1 MVPGFIGREMALA
14 SRGPILTPL
23 RTSSL
28 DYSSSVTICSWNCGK
43 WVLKTLFPRP
53 SPFLLLPPPSSTCVP
68 QISAVSHSG
77 HSQGLLYK
85 GSQGFT
91 TLSVLTA
98 SSWLTP
104 WWFPEAASAYVSNQ
118 ECSLMVRDESKSPRD
133 PLSFD
138 RCLMTASSG
147 STSWQTQGHLLLS
160 GFECDG
166 SQGQCLE
173 ITCWKSSYRPS
184 VSK

>member
-1 MVPGFIGREMALA
+1 MVPGFIERKMALA

-23 RTSSL
+23 RTSML
-28 DYSSSVTICSWNCGK
+28 DYYSSSVTICSWNRRK
-43 WVLKTLFPRP
+43 WVLQTLFPWH
-53 SPFLLLPPPSSTCVP
+53 SPPLLPPPSSTCVP
-68 QISAVSHSG
+68 HISAVSHSG
-77 HSQGLLYK
+77 HLQGLLYK
-85 GSQGFT
+85 GSRAFT

-104 WWFPEAASAYVSNQ
+104 WCFPEAASAYVSNH
-118 ECSLMVRDESKSPRD
+118 ECSLMVRGESKSPCDR
-133 PLSFD
+133 LSLD

-147 STSWQTQGHLLLS
+147 SASWQTQGHLLS

-173 ITCWKSSYRPS
+173 ITC
-184 VSK
+184 

>member
-23 RTSSL
+23 RTSIL
-28 DYSSSVTICSWNCGK
+28 NYSSSVTICSWNREK
-43 WVLKTLFPRP
+43 WVLQTLFQRP
-53 SPFLLLPPPSSTCVP
+53 SPPPSTCVP
-68 QISAVSHSG
+68 QIPAVSHRG

-85 GSQGFT
+85 GPQGFT
-91 TLSVLTA
+91 TLSVLTV

-104 WWFPEAASAYVSNQ
+104 WRFPEAASAYVSNQ
-118 ECSLMVRDESKSPRD
+118 ECSLMLRGESKSPHD

-138 RCLMTASSG
+138 RCLMTASGDSA
-147 STSWQTQGHLLLS
+147 SWQTQGHLLLS

-166 SQGQCLE
+166 IQGQCLE
-173 ITCWKSSYRPS
+173 ITC
-184 VSK
+184 